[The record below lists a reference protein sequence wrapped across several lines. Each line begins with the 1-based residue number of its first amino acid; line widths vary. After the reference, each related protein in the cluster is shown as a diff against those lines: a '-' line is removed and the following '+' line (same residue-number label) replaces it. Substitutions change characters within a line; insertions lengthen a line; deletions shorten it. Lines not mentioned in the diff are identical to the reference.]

1 MRHVQKFGRKFS
13 PGQDQRK
20 TQGGLGEMKS
30 GKESHVI
37 SLEEPMLGR
46 KNIPILF

>member
-1 MRHVQKFGRKFS
+1 
-13 PGQDQRK
+13 
-20 TQGGLGEMKS
+20 MKS

-46 KNIPILF
+46 KKYSYTLLDFSDLRTKIDIKQINGRK